1 MRYCL
6 APPQQRLLR
15 TSPNFSTYWTA
26 KINVIA
32 VMVAG
37 MTGLVGTFVAWEERG
52 RKFGQALERDLKEK
66 ILKSTILP
74 EYKKLSPY
82 IKRRGLPDI
91 VKIFAA
97 MEKQKTVV
105 VCGPQGCGKTAAVH
119 DSLLGEGMVI
129 VVTVSGED
137 NFDQKIAYAITESL
151 GLATYSDVNHT
162 KLVVNTLNSIK
173 KTKMFKRPPILVVD
187 TNQRFTSKK
196 VLKKLLLVLKDWGYE
211 KGLVSPVVVL
221 STSQAV
227 LMLKPNKDELRT
239 QFVSIGDLHEYE
251 TEFYIEKLC
260 IKLNLG
266 GIDGR
271 ASFSKCIE
279 KVVNT
284 IGCRLLHLEVLANN
298 INSVRLLKS
307 TSELVTLKN
316 LEYEAEKY
324 GNTQLNDSRR
334 AWQEL
339 YKVFPKEKINEHF
352 FKKPGAAVD
361 MYDFCASVGVDLNI
375 FLDELFEIQPQPLY
389 VDPITRTVTV
399 GSVFFQK
406 VMDEDDTA
414 NS

>member
-1 MRYCL
+1 MARRLNVTSKRRYL
-6 APPQQRLLR
+6 SQQ
-15 TSPNFSTYWTA
+15 SHQNI
-26 KINVIA
+26 KN
-32 VMVAG
+32 
-37 MTGLVGTFVAWEERG
+37 
-52 RKFGQALERDLKEK
+52 
-66 ILKSTILP
+66 
-74 EYKKLSPY
+74 LSPY

-151 GLATYSDVNHT
+151 GLATNSDVNHT
-162 KLVVNTLNSIK
+162 KLVANTLNSIK
-173 KTKMFKRPPILVVD
+173 KTKMFKHPPILVVD
-187 TNQRFTSKK
+187 TNQRFTSEK
-196 VLKKLLLVLKDWGYE
+196 VLENLLLVLKDWGYE

-227 LMLKPNKDELRT
+227 LMLEPNKDELRT
-239 QFVSIGDLHEYE
+239 QYVSIGDLHEDE

-260 IKLNLG
+260 IKLNLR

-307 TSELVTLKN
+307 ASELVTLKN
-316 LEYEAEKY
+316 VRLKNTRTPSLVIAEEPCRSHIRPSQKKNSTSTSSRSLEL
-324 GNTQLNDSRR
+324 QLTWMISVQVLV
-334 AWQEL
+334 WT
-339 YKVFPKEKINEHF
+339 YTF
-352 FKKPGAAVD
+352 FWTNCLR
-361 MYDFCASVGVDLNI
+361 FSLN
-375 FLDELFEIQPQPLY
+375 

-406 VMDEDDTA
+406 VIDEDDTA
-414 NS
+414 NG